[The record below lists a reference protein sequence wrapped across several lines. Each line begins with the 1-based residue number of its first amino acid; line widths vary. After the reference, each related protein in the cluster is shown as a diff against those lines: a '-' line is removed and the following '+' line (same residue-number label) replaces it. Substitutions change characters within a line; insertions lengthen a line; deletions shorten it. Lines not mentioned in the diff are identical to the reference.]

1 MKKHGVCVGI
11 GDGLVSCS
19 ELLSGFQDMSQDN
32 GLGKGQGC
40 SQVQEDQ
47 PNHLLLRLAP
57 GVYCVQWERLFIK
70 PPAVY

>member
-1 MKKHGVCVGI
+1 MKKRGVCVGI

-40 SQVQEDQ
+40 SQVQELQ
-47 PNHLLLRLAP
+47 CGHWLLWSVP
-57 GVYCVQWERLFIK
+57 GVHCAQWERVSSK
-70 PPAVY
+70 PQATK